1 LVAEDHDY
9 IFISPSE
16 LVDIGGEVLLDEPS
30 HKVCLGVHLQ
40 PLYLSH
46 ILEEHIGR
54 DLIVGVSS
62 EAVLEVVKVEA
73 EADQPADSLASNTG
87 ARLAGLQLSS
97 GRVHSLEKCED

>member
-1 LVAEDHDY
+1 MKSIWQH
-9 IFISPSE
+9 FSSP
-16 LVDIGGEVLLDEPS
+16 
-30 HKVCLGVHLQ
+30 
-40 PLYLSH
+40 YLSH

-62 EAVLEVVKVEA
+62 EAVLEVVKVET

-87 ARLAGLQLSS
+87 TRLAGLQLSA